1 MRSRRLALSVFA
13 TSLALLSTRPAPAQE
28 TIRVGFLGPLTGVF
42 AQAGKDMDDG
52 LKFAFE
58 QVNYQVAGRKIELF
72 DEDTEGNPST
82 AVAKYR
88 KLVSQDRINV
98 LSGILLSHIGYGL
111 VPLIERD
118 QLPTMMFTT
127 PDDLTKRKPPKWIL
141 RSNFSASQPM
151 HALGDYAAK
160 VLKYRKVAVVAM
172 DNPFGHEQ
180 IGGFQKVLE
189 DNGGRVIQR
198 IWVPLNALD
207 FAPYIGQIS
216 KDADAVCSVFLGAQ
230 SQRFLKQYAESGV
243 KARIPLI
250 GTGVMTDE
258 HVLRSMGDEAL
269 GVVTAL
275 VWSPTLNT
283 PANKTFMKVAETRL
297 ARTPAYFH
305 AVMYSTGRWIIEA
318 AKAVNGQVEDK
329 EKFLAAL
336 RRASETTEDPRGPIK
351 LDEWSN
357 PTQNV
362 YILKVERVGGSS
374 RIPSSTPIPWCP
386 SSGRIRRRSS

>member
-1 MRSRRLALSVFA
+1 MNALRVATRAGLAIGLAVLFA
-13 TSLALLSTRPAPAQE
+13 SPVPAQE
-28 TIRVGFLGPLTGVF
+28 AIRVGFLGPLTGVF

-58 QVNYQVAGRKIELF
+58 QINYQVAGCKIELF

-88 KLVSQDRINV
+88 KLVGQDRINV

-127 PDDLTKRKPPKWIL
+127 PEDLTKRKPPKWIL

-160 VLKYRKVAVVAM
+160 VLKYKKVAVVAM

-180 IGGFQKVLE
+180 IGGFQKVPE

-216 KDADAVCSVFLGAQ
+216 KDADAVCSVFLAAQ
-230 SQRFLKQYAESGV
+230 SQRFLK
-243 KARIPLI
+243 
-250 GTGVMTDE
+250 
-258 HVLRSMGDEAL
+258 
-269 GVVTAL
+269 
-275 VWSPTLNT
+275 
-283 PANKTFMKVAETRL
+283 
-297 ARTPAYFH
+297 
-305 AVMYSTGRWIIEA
+305 
-318 AKAVNGQVEDK
+318 
-329 EKFLAAL
+329 
-336 RRASETTEDPRGPIK
+336 
-351 LDEWSN
+351 
-357 PTQNV
+357 
-362 YILKVERVGGSS
+362 
-374 RIPSSTPIPWCP
+374 
-386 SSGRIRRRSS
+386 

>member
-1 MRSRRLALSVFA
+1 MGPRRLAMSAILAVSA
-13 TSLALLSTRPAPAQE
+13 ALLCVRSAAAQE

-52 LKFAFE
+52 LKLAFE
-58 QVNYQVAGRKIELF
+58 QANYQVAGRRIELF

-98 LSGILLSHIGYGL
+98 LTGILLSHIGYGL
-111 VPLIERD
+111 VPLIDRD

-127 PDDLTKRKPPKWIL
+127 PDDLTKRKLPKWIL

-160 VLKYRKVAVVAM
+160 VLKYKKVAALAM

-180 IGGFQKVLE
+180 IGGFQRVFE
-189 DNGGRVIQR
+189 DNGGRVVQR

-207 FAPYIGQIS
+207 FAPYLAQVN
-216 KDADAVCSVFLGAQ
+216 KDVDAVVSVFVGAQ
-230 SQRFLKQYAESGV
+230 AQRYLKQYAEAGL

-269 GVVTAL
+269 GTVTAL
-275 VWSPTLNT
+275 VWSP
-283 PANKTFMKVAETRL
+283 
-297 ARTPAYFH
+297 
-305 AVMYSTGRWIIEA
+305 
-318 AKAVNGQVEDK
+318 
-329 EKFLAAL
+329 
-336 RRASETTEDPRGPIK
+336 
-351 LDEWSN
+351 
-357 PTQNV
+357 
-362 YILKVERVGGSS
+362 
-374 RIPSSTPIPWCP
+374 
-386 SSGRIRRRSS
+386 